1 MKAIICKK
9 FAPVSELVWEEVA
22 DPIAGPGEIV
32 VDVKAAGLNYP
43 DNLIVQGLYQ
53 FQPERPFSPG
63 HEGSGVV
70 SSVGPDVKMH
80 SVGDSVAFFKGFGA
94 FAEKIVVSERM
105 AFPIP
110 KSFPHKI
117 AAGVFMVYGTSYHGL
132 VQRAKINKQD
142 EVLVLGAAGGVGLA
156 AVDIAKSFGARVV
169 AAVSTKEKAEV
180 CKGYGADD
188 VVIYG
193 EEKLDKEGQK
203 ALTKELKSKSVRGGF
218 SIIYDP
224 IGDCFAEPAL
234 RSISWGGTYLV
245 VGFAAGKIPLF
256 PTNLMLLK
264 GCAVSG
270 VFIGRFQQEEP
281 QQNAQNLKEIGEL
294 LGSGKLTPC
303 PSRLTQLN
311 ELLNAELLARW
322 FLLTTSQNKAVLG
335 KATLVSRTV

>member
-1 MKAIICKK
+1 MKAVICKK

-22 DPIAGPGEIV
+22 DPVAGPGEIV
-32 VDVKAAGLNYP
+32 IDVKAAGLNYP

-132 VQRAKINKQD
+132 VQRAKINKED

-180 CKGYGADD
+180 CKGYGVDD

-234 RSISWGGTYLV
+234 RSIGWGGTYLV

-294 LGSGKLTPC
+294 LGSGKLTPLISETI
-303 PSRLTQLN
+303 PMSESVDAIERI
-311 ELLNAELLARW
+311 AKRG
-322 FLLTTSQNKAVLG
+322 VVG
-335 KATLVSRTV
+335 KVVFIND

>member
-1 MKAIICKK
+1 MKAVICKK

-22 DPIAGPGEIV
+22 DPVAGPGEIV
-32 VDVKAAGLNYP
+32 IDVKAAGLNYP

-70 SSVGPDVKMH
+70 SSVGADVKMH
-80 SVGDSVAFFKGFGA
+80 NVGDSVAFFKGFGA

-110 KSFPHKI
+110 KSFSHKI

-132 VQRAKINKQD
+132 VQRAKINKND

-180 CKGYGADD
+180 CKNYGVDD

-193 EEKLDKEGQK
+193 KEELDKEGQK
-203 ALTKELKSKSVRGGF
+203 TFTKELKSKSTRGGF

-234 RSISWGGTYLV
+234 RSIGWGGTYLV
-245 VGFAAGKIPLF
+245 VGFAAGKIPAF

-281 QQNAQNLKEIGEL
+281 KQNAQNLKEIGAL
-294 LGSGKLTPC
+294 LGSGKLTPFISETI
-303 PSRLTQLN
+303 PMSESVDAIERI
-311 ELLNAELLARW
+311 AKRG
-322 FLLTTSQNKAVLG
+322 VVG
-335 KATLVSRTV
+335 KVVFVNN

>member
-1 MKAIICKK
+1 MKAVVCKK

-22 DPIAGPGEIV
+22 DPVAGPGEIV
-32 VDVKAAGLNYP
+32 IDVKAAGLNYP

-132 VQRAKINKQD
+132 VQRAKINKED

-180 CKGYGADD
+180 CKGYGVDD

-193 EEKLDKEGQK
+193 EKKLDKEEQR
-203 ALTKELKSKSVRGGF
+203 AFTKELKSKSVHGGF

-234 RSISWGGTYLV
+234 RSIGWGGTYLV

-294 LGSGKLTPC
+294 LSSGKLNPFISETIPM
-303 PSRLTQLN
+303 SDSVDAIERI
-311 ELLNAELLARW
+311 AKRG
-322 FLLTTSQNKAVLG
+322 VVG
-335 KATLVSRTV
+335 KVVFIND

>member
-1 MKAIICKK
+1 MKAIVCKK

-22 DPIAGPGEIV
+22 DPVAGPGEIV
-32 VDVKAAGLNYP
+32 VNVKAAGLNYP

-70 SSVGPDVKMH
+70 SSVGADVKMH
-80 SVGDSVAFFKGFGA
+80 NVGDSVAFFKGFGA
-94 FAEKIVVSERM
+94 FAEKIVVSEKM

-132 VQRAKINKQD
+132 VQRAKINKED

-169 AAVSTKEKAEV
+169 AAVSTKEKADV
-180 CKGYGADD
+180 CKSYGVDD

-193 EEKLDKEGQK
+193 EDKLDKEGQK
-203 ALTKELKSKSVRGGF
+203 ALTKKLKSKSVRGGF

-234 RSISWGGTYLV
+234 RSIGWGGTYLV
-245 VGFAAGKIPLF
+245 VGFAAGKIPSF

-294 LGSGKLTPC
+294 LGSGKLTPFISETI
-303 PSRLTQLN
+303 PMSDSVGAIERI
-311 ELLNAELLARW
+311 AKRG
-322 FLLTTSQNKAVLG
+322 VVG
-335 KATLVSRTV
+335 KVVFIND

>member
-22 DPIAGPGEIV
+22 DPVAGPGEIV

-132 VQRAKINKQD
+132 VQRAKINKED

-169 AAVSTKEKAEV
+169 AAVSTEEKAAV
-180 CKGYGADD
+180 CKSYGVDD

-234 RSISWGGTYLV
+234 RSIGWGGTYLV
-245 VGFAAGKIPLF
+245 VGFAAGKIPSF

-294 LGSGKLTPC
+294 LGSDKLTPLISETI
-303 PSRLTQLN
+303 PMSESVEAIERI
-311 ELLNAELLARW
+311 AKRG
-322 FLLTTSQNKAVLG
+322 VVG
-335 KATLVSRTV
+335 KVVFIND

>member
-32 VDVKAAGLNYP
+32 IDIKAAGLNYP

-70 SSVGPDVKMH
+70 SSVGADVKMH
-80 SVGDSVAFFKGFGA
+80 NVGDSVAFFKGFGA

-105 AFPIP
+105 AFPVP
-110 KSFPHKI
+110 KNFPHKI

-132 VQRAKINKQD
+132 VQRAKINKED

-180 CKGYGADD
+180 CKNYGADD

-193 EEKLDKEGQK
+193 EEKLDKGGQK

-234 RSISWGGTYLV
+234 RSIGWGGTYLV
-245 VGFAAGKIPLF
+245 VGFAAGKIPSF

-270 VFIGRFQQEEP
+270 VFIGRFQQEDP

-294 LGSGKLTPC
+294 LGSGKLTPFISETI
-303 PSRLTQLN
+303 PMSESVGAIERIAN
-311 ELLNAELLARW
+311 RG
-322 FLLTTSQNKAVLG
+322 VVG
-335 KATLVSRTV
+335 KVVFVND

>member
-1 MKAIICKK
+1 MKAIICKE

-22 DPIAGPGEIV
+22 DPVAGPGEIV
-32 VDVKAAGLNYP
+32 IDVQAAGLNYP

-70 SSVGPDVKMH
+70 SSVGVDVKTH
-80 SVGDSVAFFKGFGA
+80 KVGDNVAFFKGFGA
-94 FAEKIVVSERM
+94 FAEKIVVSESM

-110 KSFPHKI
+110 KSFPHNV
-117 AAGVFMVYGTSYHGL
+117 AAGVFMVYGTSYHAL
-132 VQRAKINKQD
+132 VQRAKINKED

-180 CKGYGADD
+180 CRGYGVDD

-203 ALTKELKSKSVRGGF
+203 ALAKELKSKSVLGGF
-218 SIIYDP
+218 SVIYDP
-224 IGDCFAEPAL
+224 IGDCFADPAL
-234 RSISWGGTYLV
+234 RSIGWGGTYLV
-245 VGFAAGKIPLF
+245 VGFAAGKIPSF
-256 PTNLMLLK
+256 PANLMLLK

-281 QQNAQNLKEIGEL
+281 QQNAQNLKEIGDL
-294 LGSGKLTPC
+294 LGSGKLTPFISETI
-303 PSRLTQLN
+303 PMSESVDAIERIAN
-311 ELLNAELLARW
+311 RG
-322 FLLTTSQNKAVLG
+322 VVG
-335 KATLVSRTV
+335 KVVFVNS

>member
-1 MKAIICKK
+1 MKAIVCKK

-22 DPIAGPGEIV
+22 DPVAGPGEIV
-32 VDVKAAGLNYP
+32 IDVKAAGLNYP

-70 SSVGPDVKMH
+70 SSVGADVKMH

-94 FAEKIVVSERM
+94 FAEKIVVSEKM

-132 VQRAKINKQD
+132 VQRAKINKED

-169 AAVSTKEKAEV
+169 AAVSTKEKADV
-180 CKGYGADD
+180 CRNYGVDD
-188 VVIYG
+188 VVVYG

-234 RSISWGGTYLV
+234 RSIGWGGTYLV

-294 LGSGKLTPC
+294 LGSGKLTPFISETI
-303 PSRLTQLN
+303 PMSDSVGAIERI
-311 ELLNAELLARW
+311 AKRG
-322 FLLTTSQNKAVLG
+322 VVG
-335 KATLVSRTV
+335 KVVFIND

>member
-22 DPIAGPGEIV
+22 DPVAGPGEIV
-32 VDVKAAGLNYP
+32 IDVKAAGLNYP
-43 DNLIVQGLYQ
+43 DSLIVQGLYQ

-70 SSVGPDVKMH
+70 SSVGADVKMH

-94 FAEKIVVSERM
+94 FAEKIVVSEKM

-132 VQRAKINKQD
+132 VQRAKINKED

-169 AAVSTKEKAEV
+169 AAVSTKEKADV
-180 CKGYGADD
+180 CRGYGVND

-218 SIIYDP
+218 SVIYDP

-234 RSISWGGTYLV
+234 RSIGWGGTYLV
-245 VGFAAGKIPLF
+245 VGFAAGKIPSF

-294 LGSGKLTPC
+294 LGSGKLTPLI
-303 PSRLTQLN
+303 SETILMSDSVEAIERI
-311 ELLNAELLARW
+311 AKRG
-322 FLLTTSQNKAVLG
+322 VVG
-335 KATLVSRTV
+335 KVVFVND

>member
-9 FAPVSELVWEEVA
+9 FAPVSELAWEEVA
-22 DPIAGPGEIV
+22 DPVARPGEIV
-32 VDVKAAGLNYP
+32 IDVKAAGLNYP

-70 SSVGPDVKMH
+70 SSVGAGVKMH
-80 SVGDSVAFFKGFGA
+80 SVGDNVAFFKGFGA
-94 FAEKIVVSERM
+94 FAEKIVVSEVM

-132 VQRAKINKQD
+132 VQRAKINKED

-180 CKGYGADD
+180 CKGYGVDD

-193 EEKLDKEGQK
+193 EEKLNNEGQR

-218 SIIYDP
+218 SVIYDP

-234 RSISWGGTYLV
+234 RSIGWGGTYLV
-245 VGFAAGKIPLF
+245 VGFAAGKIPSF

-294 LGSGKLTPC
+294 LGSGKLTPFISETI
-303 PSRLTQLN
+303 PMSESVDAIERI
-311 ELLNAELLARW
+311 AKRG
-322 FLLTTSQNKAVLG
+322 VVG
-335 KATLVSRTV
+335 KVVFIND

>member
-53 FQPERPFSPG
+53 FRPERPFSPG
-63 HEGSGVV
+63 HEGAGIV
-70 SSVGPDVKMH
+70 SSVGEGVKTH
-80 SVGDSVAFFKGFGA
+80 KVGDNVAFFKGFGA
-94 FAEKIVVSERM
+94 FAEKIVLSEAL
-105 AFPIP
+105 AFSIP
-110 KSFPHKI
+110 DNFPHPV
-117 AAGVFMVYGTSYHGL
+117 AAGVFMVYGTSYHAL
-132 VQRAKINKQD
+132 VQRAKITKDD
-142 EVLVLGAAGGVGLA
+142 EVLVLGASGGVGLA

-169 AAVSTKEKAEV
+169 VAVSTKEKADV
-180 CKGYGADD
+180 CKRYGVDD
-188 VVIYG
+188 VVVYG
-193 EEKLDKEGQK
+193 KEKLDQEGQK
-203 ALTKELKSKSVRGGF
+203 IFTKELKSKSTRGGF

-234 RSISWGGTYLV
+234 RSIGWGGTYLV
-245 VGFAAGKIPLF
+245 VGFAAGEIPSF

-281 QQNAQNLKEIGEL
+281 KQSAQNIKEIGDL
-294 LGSGKLTPC
+294 LSSGKLTPFISETI
-303 PSRLTQLN
+303 PMAKSIDAIERI
-311 ELLNAELLARW
+311 AKRG
-322 FLLTTSQNKAVLG
+322 VVG
-335 KATLVSRTV
+335 KVVFVNN

>member
-22 DPIAGPGEIV
+22 DPVAGPGEIV
-32 VDVKAAGLNYP
+32 IDVKAAGLNYP

-63 HEGSGVV
+63 HEGSGIV
-70 SSVGPDVKMH
+70 SSVGADVKTH
-80 SVGDSVAFFKGFGA
+80 SVGDNVAFFKGFGA

-132 VQRAKINKQD
+132 VQRAKINKED

-180 CKGYGADD
+180 CKGYGVDD

-193 EEKLDKEGQK
+193 EEKLDKEGQI

-234 RSISWGGTYLV
+234 RSIGWGGTYLV
-245 VGFAAGKIPLF
+245 VGFAAGKIPSF

-294 LGSGKLTPC
+294 LGSGKLTPLISETI
-303 PSRLTQLN
+303 PMPDSVDAIERI
-311 ELLNAELLARW
+311 AKRG
-322 FLLTTSQNKAVLG
+322 VVG
-335 KATLVSRTV
+335 KVVFVND

>member
-1 MKAIICKK
+1 MKAIVCKK

-22 DPIAGPGEIV
+22 DPVAGPGEIV
-32 VDVKAAGLNYP
+32 IDVKAAGLNYP

-70 SSVGPDVKMH
+70 SSVGADVKMH
-80 SVGDSVAFFKGFGA
+80 NVGDSVAFFKGFGA

-132 VQRAKINKQD
+132 VQRAKINKGD

-180 CKGYGADD
+180 CKNYGVDD

-193 EEKLDKEGQK
+193 KEKLDKEMQK
-203 ALTKELKSKSVRGGF
+203 ALTKELKSKSTRGGF

-234 RSISWGGTYLV
+234 RSIGWGGTYLV
-245 VGFAAGKIPLF
+245 VGFAAGKIPAF

-281 QQNAQNLKEIGEL
+281 KQNAQNLKEIGEL
-294 LGSGKLTPC
+294 LGSGKLTPFISETI
-303 PSRLTQLN
+303 PMSESVDAIERI
-311 ELLNAELLARW
+311 ARRG
-322 FLLTTSQNKAVLG
+322 VVG
-335 KATLVSRTV
+335 KVVFVNN

>member
-1 MKAIICKK
+1 MKAIVCKK

-22 DPIAGPGEIV
+22 DPVAGPGEIV
-32 VDVKAAGLNYP
+32 VNVKAAGLNYP

-70 SSVGPDVKMH
+70 SSVGAGVKMH

-94 FAEKIVVSERM
+94 FAEKIVVSEKM

-132 VQRAKINKQD
+132 VQRAKINKED

-180 CKGYGADD
+180 CKSYGADD

-193 EEKLDKEGQK
+193 EDKLDKEGQK

-234 RSISWGGTYLV
+234 RSIGWGGTYLV
-245 VGFAAGKIPLF
+245 VGFAAGKIPSF

-294 LGSGKLTPC
+294 LGSGKLTPFISETI
-303 PSRLTQLN
+303 PMSDSVDAIERI
-311 ELLNAELLARW
+311 AKRG
-322 FLLTTSQNKAVLG
+322 VVG
-335 KATLVSRTV
+335 KVVFIND

>member
-1 MKAIICKK
+1 MKAIVCKK

-22 DPIAGPGEIV
+22 DPVAGPGEIV
-32 VDVKAAGLNYP
+32 IDVKAAGLNYP

-70 SSVGPDVKMH
+70 SSVGADVKMH
-80 SVGDSVAFFKGFGA
+80 NVGDSVAFFKGFGA

-132 VQRAKINKQD
+132 VQRAKINKDD

-180 CKGYGADD
+180 CKNYGVDD

-193 EEKLDKEGQK
+193 KEKLDKEMQK
-203 ALTKELKSKSVRGGF
+203 ALTKELKSKSARGGF

-234 RSISWGGTYLV
+234 RSIGWGGTYLV
-245 VGFAAGKIPLF
+245 VGFAAGKIPAF

-281 QQNAQNLKEIGEL
+281 KQNAQNLKEIGEL
-294 LGSGKLTPC
+294 LGSGKLTPFISETI
-303 PSRLTQLN
+303 PMSESIDAIERI
-311 ELLNAELLARW
+311 ARRG
-322 FLLTTSQNKAVLG
+322 VVG
-335 KATLVSRTV
+335 KIVFVNN

>member
-22 DPIAGPGEIV
+22 DPVAGPREIV

-63 HEGSGVV
+63 HEGAGIV
-70 SSVGPDVKMH
+70 SSVGEDVKTH
-80 SVGDSVAFFKGFGA
+80 KVGDSVAFFKGFGA
-94 FAEKIVVSERM
+94 FAEKIVLSESL
-105 AFPIP
+105 AFSIP
-110 KSFPHKI
+110 DTLPHPV
-117 AAGVFMVYGTSYHGL
+117 AAGVFMVYGTSYHAL
-132 VQRAKINKQD
+132 VQRANITKDD
-142 EVLVLGAAGGVGLA
+142 EVLVLGASGGVGLA

-169 AAVSTKEKAEV
+169 AAVSSKEKAEV
-180 CKGYGADD
+180 CKRYNVDDIVVYGK
-188 VVIYG
+188 
-193 EEKLDKEGQK
+193 EKLDQEGQK
-203 ALTKELKSKSVRGGF
+203 LLTKELKSKSKRGGF

-224 IGDCFAEPAL
+224 LGDCFAEPAL

-245 VGFAAGKIPLF
+245 VGFAAGKIPLL

-281 QQNAQNLKEIGEL
+281 KQNAQNIQEIGGL
-294 LGSGKLTPC
+294 LSSGKLTPFISETI
-303 PSRLTQLN
+303 PM
-311 ELLNAELLARW
+311 AESVDAIERIA
-322 FLLTTSQNKAVLG
+322 KRGVIG
-335 KATLVSRTV
+335 KVIFIND